1 MMHRVQIEIVY
12 RVLVQTPKTGKIK
25 EMWKCSTMENAK
37 AKKED
42 CEKRFRRDEISI
54 DKVYKTVDLTDTE
67 YAALEK
73 SLSDMEI
80 ALYNTRDDII
90 HEIMRTSEDDLKR
103 YLED

>member
-1 MMHRVQIEIVY
+1 MHKAEIEVIY

-25 EMWKCSTMENAK
+25 EMWKCHTMTDAR
-37 AKKED
+37 AKKEE
-42 CEKRFRRDEISI
+42 CKKRFRRDEVNV
-54 DKVYKTVDLTDTE
+54 DKVYKTVNLTDTE

-73 SLSDMEI
+73 ALSDMEI

-90 HEIMRTSEDDLKR
+90 REIMRTSDSDLKK